1 MVNRVLHLA
10 IVTPIFND
18 FEAFQTL
25 RAEIGEVAGALPI
38 RLSLIG
44 VDDGSSE
51 PLTPDADPN
60 TANLEGVEI
69 LRLICNLGHQR
80 AIAVGLAEV
89 AQRRAYDAVIVMDCD
104 GQDRPSDLVR
114 LIDAHRVDRTA
125 IIVAR
130 RAKRSEGLALPCPL
144 CALQDAVHSPDRTSD

>member
-1 MVNRVLHLA
+1 MANRMPHLA

-18 FEAFQTL
+18 FAAFRTL
-25 RAEIGEVAGALPI
+25 CAEIGEVAAALPM

-51 PLTPDADPN
+51 PLMPDPEPDSASI
-60 TANLEGVEI
+60 EGVEI

-89 AQRRAYDAVIVMDCD
+89 ALRHVYDAVIVMDCD
-104 GQDRPSDLVR
+104 GEDRPCDLVR
-114 LIDAHRVDRTA
+114 LIDAHRLDRTA
-125 IIVAR
+125 IIVAQ
-130 RAKRSEGLALPCPL
+130 RAKRSESL
-144 CALQDAVHSPDRTSD
+144 SF